1 MLRKRV
7 ITKPSQASSPIEGSI
22 PIEDLAVVEVTS
34 EQPHHPMTMRSIQA
48 EASAPLGG
56 SPTPPGHSS

>member
-34 EQPHHPMTMRSIQA
+34 EQPHHPIDHAFDSSRGPGATRWI
-48 EASAPLGG
+48 AP
-56 SPTPPGHSS
+56 PPGHSS